1 MKTLTK
7 YLLIFSFSSL
17 LTNCEDV
24 IDVPLQNASPK
35 LVIDANIKWQLG
47 TDGSQQT
54 IKLSLT
60 NDFYTSDILPAND
73 AVVTVTNSTN
83 TVYNFIQTPNTP
95 NYVCDNFVPTL
106 NENYTLKVIYKG
118 ETYTSTTKLL
128 DTPPIV
134 DIKQETVK
142 GIGGKDEIQIKY
154 FFQDN
159 GDEDNYYLLRVDNPK
174 IKYAEYGSV
183 SDEFF
188 QGNLMFGFYPNE
200 VEKGKT
206 LKLGVQCVTLSHY
219 NYMNKLINISS
230 QNSGNP
236 FSTPPATLRG
246 NIINETNIKNYPLGY
261 FNLSKSDTKEYTVQ

>member
-1 MKTLTK
+1 MKK
-7 YLLIFSFSSL
+7 YSINIILVLITILATS
-17 LTNCEDV
+17 CEKVVD
-24 IDVPLQNASPK
+24 IPLENANPK
-35 LVIDANIKWQLG
+35 LVIEANIKWQKD

-60 NDFYTSDILPAND
+60 NDFYTSDVLPANG
-73 AVVTVTNSTN
+73 AIVTLTDTANN
-83 TVYNFIQTPNTP
+83 IFIFNQTPNTI
-95 NYVCDNFVPTL
+95 NYVCNNFIPVI
-106 NENYTLKVIYKG
+106 NETYALKVIYEG
-118 ETYTSTTKLL
+118 NTYTSTSNLL
-128 DTPPIV
+128 ATPPIAK
-134 DIKQETVK
+134 IQQETVK
-142 GIGGKDEIQIKY
+142 GFDGKDEIHIKY

-159 GDEDNYYLLRVDNPK
+159 RNEVNYYLLRVDNPK

-200 VEKGKT
+200 VIKGNT

-236 FSTPPATLRG
+236 FATPPATLRG
-246 NIINETNIKNYPLGY
+246 NIINQTNPDNFPFGY
-261 FNLSKSDTKEYTVQ
+261 FNLSESDTKDYLVQ